1 MKCDVEIV
9 VKLKPGLLN
18 PEAKTIE
25 RSLNL
30 IGYKNVSGFDTKK
43 VFLMEIDT
51 KTAGDAKKQSDE
63 MCRRI
68 LTNPVIEDYEIS
80 VK

>member
-1 MKCDVEIV
+1 MEYDIEIV

-43 VFLMEIDT
+43 VFLMKIGAKSAE
-51 KTAGDAKKQSDE
+51 DAKKQAGE

-68 LTNPVIEDYEIS
+68 LTNPVIEDYTIK